1 MPGKL
6 SRMSRAHMLYDNKP
20 LESVPVIPVT
30 WEKEWKPEEVFRCK
44 G

>member
-20 LESVPVIPVT
+20 LESVVIPVT